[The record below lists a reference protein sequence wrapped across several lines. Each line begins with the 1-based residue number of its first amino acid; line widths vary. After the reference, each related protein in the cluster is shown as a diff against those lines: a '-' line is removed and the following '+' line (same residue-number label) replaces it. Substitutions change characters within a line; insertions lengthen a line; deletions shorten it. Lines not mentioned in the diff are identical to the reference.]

1 MPQDEFLRGGLLC
14 EFINRFEITDVFS
27 VAPESEWPKIYESV
41 DRDRVRFSR
50 VLTGYL
56 GEETVERIDRIVAGA
71 PERPT
76 DVGYRAHP
84 GAPWLGRHGMLKG
97 RIGEEFERSAPAHGL
112 STDISMRDEDVHHG
126 DDWFRFLAAC
136 KYTIGIEGGATVLD
150 RDGVFKERTERYLA
164 EHPDA
169 GYDEVE
175 ANCFPGEDGKLAL
188 MAISPRHLEACAT
201 GTCQVLVEGSYN
213 GILRPGDHY
222 IELRDDLS
230 NLEQVLETMASDRG
244 AAPDH
249 RCRPSRHR
257 RLGPVRIRE
266 LRRRGR
272 RRDPGGGRRGGT
284 WDGAEGAA
292 GGRRRPGLL
301 GEGAP
306 RPVAATPAQQ
316 SRRPRAS
323 RSGRRLPAA
332 PDIRHRAERRRGR
345 IGPEVKGVASV
356 TPLAVVRDSRTYKH
370 GASLARLGY
379 ESVVVEDKPSGPGVD
394 APPFEL
400 VSATAAGPAAGPAA
414 PGSPR
419 PRPPAGNC
427 CPRAWWRCCLA
438 RSSGRCA
445 AWPTACCARPRRRSR
460 WSGCWR

>member
-1 MPQDEFLRGGLLC
+1 MPTGANQPNVLIVYSLMQPMRSTIGDHLYSFKRYSRNRCSYLNVAARGVPRWLARQRWDAVIFHTSFLSAMRWAPEAFTDQMREVEALRGAGRVRIAMPQDEFLRGGALC
-14 EFINRFEITDVFS
+14 EFINRFDITDVFS

-56 GEETVERIDRIVAGA
+56 GEDTLERIDRIVAGA
-71 PERPT
+71 PERPI

-150 RDGVFKERTERYLA
+150 RDGSFKERTERYLA

-222 IELRDDLS
+222 IELREDLS
-230 NLEQVLETMASDRG
+230 NLEQVLETMASDRERLRITE
-244 AAPDH
+244 AAHRDIVASGRYGYATFVAEVESAIPAEAGEARRAMPLKARLAAAADRVSWAKVRFALWPRPRLSSFVVRVLPD
-249 RCRPSRHR
+249 
-257 RLGPVRIRE
+257 PVVAF
-266 LRRRGR
+266 LRRRIYGTAPSDGEAAS
-272 RRDPGGGRRGGT
+272 DP
-284 WDGAEGAA
+284 
-292 GGRRRPGLL
+292 
-301 GEGAP
+301 
-306 RPVAATPAQQ
+306 
-316 SRRPRAS
+316 
-323 RSGRRLPAA
+323 
-332 PDIRHRAERRRGR
+332 
-345 IGPEVKGVASV
+345 K
-356 TPLAVVRDSRTYKH
+356 
-370 GASLARLGY
+370 
-379 ESVVVEDKPSGPGVD
+379 
-394 APPFEL
+394 
-400 VSATAAGPAAGPAA
+400 
-414 PGSPR
+414 
-419 PRPPAGNC
+419 
-427 CPRAWWRCCLA
+427 
-438 RSSGRCA
+438 
-445 AWPTACCARPRRRSR
+445 
-460 WSGCWR
+460 